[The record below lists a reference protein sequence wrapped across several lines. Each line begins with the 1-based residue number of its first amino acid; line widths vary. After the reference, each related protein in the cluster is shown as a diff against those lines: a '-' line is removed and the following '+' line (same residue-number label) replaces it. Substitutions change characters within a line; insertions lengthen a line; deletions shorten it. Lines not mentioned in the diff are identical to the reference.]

1 MLAGNHGKLSQFS
14 FFLHPALP
22 PSPTPP
28 WQKPA
33 QPICQPDIS
42 IDWTDP
48 DHGERVLHEEVEDE
62 GDEADEGEDGDS
74 NHFLLV
80 SSVQF
85 ILSDAPDNHQVKY
98 YQESRGLQTYS
109 ISSLSSLRTFR
120 SCIMYSVM
128 ELKYFR
134 ALWMSLEPLSR
145 SRALF
150 RMTLSL
156 GVVTVEH
163 YY

>member
-1 MLAGNHGKLSQFS
+1 
-14 FFLHPALP
+14 
-22 PSPTPP
+22 
-28 WQKPA
+28 
-33 QPICQPDIS
+33 
-42 IDWTDP
+42 
-48 DHGERVLHEEVEDE
+48 
-62 GDEADEGEDGDS
+62 
-74 NHFLLV
+74 
-80 SSVQF
+80 
-85 ILSDAPDNHQVKY
+85 
-98 YQESRGLQTYS
+98 
-109 ISSLSSLRTFR
+109 
-120 SCIMYSVM
+120 MYSVM